1 VGGDD
6 GAVIIF
12 ESMKE
17 QSQILSALQIEQ
29 KLERMVHELIERLYP
44 SRQFIL
50 VGIQGN
56 GSVISERLAQGLQAV
71 GDVEVLLMRLQ
82 MNKQRPYQEPPQWD
96 GDVRMFKGKQVVLVD
111 DVVHS
116 GRTLMA
122 AASFIMQHEPKSLT
136 TVVLVDRYHRKYPIH
151 ADVVGL
157 TLSTNL
163 REHIEVDMG
172 STVGAYLVG

>member
-1 VGGDD
+1 
-6 GAVIIF
+6 
-12 ESMKE
+12 MKE
-17 QSQILSALQIEQ
+17 QSQILNSRQIEQ
-29 KLERMVHELIERLYP
+29 KLERMAHELIERHYP
-44 SRQFIL
+44 SKQMIL
-50 VGIQGN
+50 VGIHGN
-56 GSVISERLAQGLQAV
+56 GSVIAARLAAILQGSSDCEISVVQLH
-71 GDVEVLLMRLQ
+71 
-82 MNKQRPYQEPPQWD
+82 MNKQRPLQDAPQWD
-96 GDVRMFKGKQVVLVD
+96 GDVRQFKGKQVVLID

-122 AASFIMQHEPKSLT
+122 AASVLMEHEPKSLT

-172 STVGAYLVG
+172 PTCAAYLVG

>member
-1 VGGDD
+1 M
-6 GAVIIF
+6 IIF

-17 QSQILSALQIEQ
+17 QSQILSSRDIDQ
-29 KLERMVHELIERLYP
+29 KLERMAHELIERHYP
-44 SRQFIL
+44 STQLIL
-50 VGIQGN
+50 VGIHGN
-56 GSVISERLAQGLQAV
+56 GSVISERLAAV
-71 GDVEVLLMRLQ
+71 LERCSDYELTLVRLQ
-82 MNKQRPYQEPPQWD
+82 MNKQRPFQDAPQWD
-96 GDVRMFKGKQVVLVD
+96 GDVRQFKGRHVVLID

-122 AASFIMQHEPKSLT
+122 AASVLMEHEPKSLT

-172 STVGAYLVG
+172 PTPAAFLVG